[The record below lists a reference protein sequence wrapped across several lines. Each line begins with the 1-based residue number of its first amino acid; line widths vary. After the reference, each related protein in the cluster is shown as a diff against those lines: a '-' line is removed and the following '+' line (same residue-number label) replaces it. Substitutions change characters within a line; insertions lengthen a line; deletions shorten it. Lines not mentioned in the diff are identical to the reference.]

1 MVCPHWLSGILY
13 NPVRKAFTDRLAVLR
28 ESCIRES
35 SVVLEVGAG
44 NGFFTEVL
52 AGRARLVYAVE
63 LQEQMAQKLRK
74 RLSGNP
80 GSNKVKIMT
89 GDIAAIDV
97 GDGTVDVGFLYY
109 AFHEMN
115 DPEGAAEHIA
125 RAIKSKGILA
135 IYEPTVEVSRRMMEQ
150 TVVLFERQGMKR
162 EERRDRFFTRFA
174 LLRKK

>member
-13 NPVRKAFTDRLAVLR
+13 NPLRKAFTDRLAVLR
-28 ESCIRES
+28 ESGIRES

-52 AGRARLVYAVE
+52 AGRARFVYAVE

-74 RLSGNP
+74 RLGGNP
-80 GSNKVKIMT
+80 GSRKVKIMT
-89 GDIAAIDV
+89 GDIAAIDLA
-97 GDGTVDVGFLYY
+97 DGTVDAGFLYY
-109 AFHEMN
+109 AFHEMD
-115 DPEGAAEHIA
+115 DPEGAAERIA
-125 RAIKSKGILA
+125 RAIKPKGVLA
-135 IYEPTVEVSRRMMEQ
+135 IYEPTVEVSRRMMER
-150 TVVLFERQGMKR
+150 TVALFERQGMKR

>member
-44 NGFFTEVL
+44 NGFFTEAL

-63 LQEQMAQKLRK
+63 LQEQMAEKLRK

-80 GSNKVKIMT
+80 CSHKVKIMT
-89 GDIAAIDV
+89 GDIAAVDV
-97 GDGTVDVGFLYY
+97 ADDTVDVGFLYY

-115 DPEGAAEHIA
+115 DPERAAEHIA

-135 IYEPTVEVSRRMMEQ
+135 IYEPTVEVSRRMMER

-174 LLRKK
+174 LLRKE